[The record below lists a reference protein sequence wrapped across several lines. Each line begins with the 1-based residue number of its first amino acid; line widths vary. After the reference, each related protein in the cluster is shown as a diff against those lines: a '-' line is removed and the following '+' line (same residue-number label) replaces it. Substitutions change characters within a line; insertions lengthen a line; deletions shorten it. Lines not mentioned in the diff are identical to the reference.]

1 MPPPWA
7 RRAMSAEEPTA
18 SRESRAQVRRMLLIG
33 VVASVIGIAVALAI
47 DWFPTQASVQGEKID
62 TLWDVLLIAS
72 VPIFVLVETIV
83 LYCAIKFR
91 MRPGEEL
98 KDGPPI
104 HGNTKLE
111 IFWTAIP
118 AILLVGLCTYA
129 YLVLTDIEKA
139 PAASSHPLNVRVV
152 GEQFTWTFFVKNDQ
166 GKEIRSNQL
175 YLPEGRPVD
184 FTVQSK
190 DVIHDFWVPAFRMK
204 IDAVPGIDTHLR
216 VTTKDGPGTY
226 PVVCAE
232 LCGLGHSTM
241 RQTAHV
247 VSKGDFDKQLAKLA
261 GGRAAAGGGG
271 GGGNAGGGAADGK
284 TLFADTAQPTACK
297 SCHTLADAGATGT
310 VGPNLDQVVP
320 DLSAA
325 EVKSSIQ
332 TPDAKITS
340 GFQGGIMPQ
349 YGQSLSAAQVDAL
362 VKYLKEVAGS

>member
-1 MPPPWA
+1 
-7 RRAMSAEEPTA
+7 MSAEEPRA
-18 SRESRAQVRRMLLIG
+18 SRESKAQVRQMLLIG
-33 VVASVIGIAVALAI
+33 AVVSALGIALALVI

-104 HGNTKLE
+104 HGNTRLE
-111 IFWTAIP
+111 IIWTAIP

-139 PAASSHPLNVRVV
+139 PAASENPLNVRVV
-152 GEQFTWTFFVKNDQ
+152 GEQFTWTFYIKDDQ
-166 GKEIRSNQL
+166 GKEVVSRQL
-175 YLPEGRPVD
+175 YVQNDRPIE

-216 VTTKDGPGTY
+216 VTPKRLGDY

-247 VSKGDFDKQLAKLA
+247 LNADDFEAKLA
-261 GGRAAAGGGG
+261 EIAKGPAPAGGGG
-271 GGGNAGGGAADGK
+271 GGGGGGAADGK
-284 TLFADTAQPTACK
+284 TLFTESAQPTACK

-310 VGPNLDQVVP
+310 TGPNLDEVVP
-320 DLSAA
+320 DLSDA
-325 EVKSSIQ
+325 EIKQSIED
-332 TPDAKITS
+332 PDAKITE
-340 GFQGGIMPQ
+340 GYQPGLMPN
-349 YGQSLSAAQVDAL
+349 YGDTLSEEQVDAL
-362 VKYLKEVAGS
+362 VKYLKEVAGQ

>member
-1 MPPPWA
+1 MSVENGPGREHPP
-7 RRAMSAEEPTA
+7 
-18 SRESRAQVRRMLLIG
+18 QVRQMLLIG
-33 VVASVIGIAVALAI
+33 AVVSALGIALALLI
-47 DWFPTQASVQGEKID
+47 DWFPIQASKEGARID

-111 IFWTAIP
+111 IVWTAIP

-129 YLVLTDIEKA
+129 YVVLTDIEEA
-139 PAASSHPLNVRVV
+139 PAAGNQLNVRVV
-152 GEQFTWTFFVKNDQ
+152 GEQFTWTFYVEGED
-166 GKEIRSNQL
+166 GKEVKSNQL
-175 YLPEGRPVD
+175 YLPNNRPVY

-216 VTTKDGPGTY
+216 VTPNRVGNY

-247 VSKGDFDKQLAKLA
+247 LDPGDWEQKIKELAA
-261 GGRAAAGGGG
+261 GPQGGGG
-271 GGGNAGGGAADGK
+271 GGGGGGGAAATEYCATWAGELVGNSTVQMAPITTAVMTMACSAMETGRVRNFWSP
-284 TLFADTAQPTACK
+284 TLCFFDST
-297 SCHTLADAGATGT
+297 T
-310 VGPNLDQVVP
+310 VDSNMVRPANSSWRRP
-320 DLSAA
+320 PLS
-325 EVKSSIQ
+325 
-332 TPDAKITS
+332 
-340 GFQGGIMPQ
+340 
-349 YGQSLSAAQVDAL
+349 SA
-362 VKYLKEVAGS
+362 